1 MSRHQ
6 TVARSIFIAVL
17 LAAGPAA
24 LVTLAPSVAAQP
36 ITAEQRDAFNT
47 AKELGT
53 VAAWNAYL
61 KSYPT
66 GFYADLARAY
76 ISKIE
81 SVGTTVKGSGDDQPP
96 RRNVADTQAGT
107 SAAAERVTCKAGGKL
122 KSKSSSRAAR
132 VTFENRSGMYRSL
145 QWINGKGEIKD
156 IGGLN
161 SGESITVD
169 TFETHPWRISNGPG
183 DCLEIF
189 LPAAG
194 TSTIVLERLP
204 ADDP

>member
-1 MSRHQ
+1 MLPQS
-6 TVARSIFIAVL
+6 A
-17 LAAGPAA
+17 
-24 LVTLAPSVAAQP
+24 AAQP
-36 ITAEQRDAFNT
+36 ITGEQRDAFNT

-81 SVGTTVKGSGDDQPP
+81 SVGTATTVKGNSGDQAPARD
-96 RRNVADTQAGT
+96 VADTQTTT
-107 SAAAERVTCKAGGKL
+107 SPAAERLTCKSGGKL

-189 LPAAG
+189 LPVAG

-204 ADDP
+204 ADGP